1 MDTKQLKYFLEIYR
15 LQSFT
20 EAAKSCFITTQGMH
34 VSIKRLEEQLGC
46 RLFVRASDGIKLT
59 EAGEYLLPRAKEIVR
74 LCTETTE
81 HFDRE
86 TEKDRSVTV
95 LFVRGTVEL
104 LAMPAISE
112 FQSLIPD
119 ADVKLRVEQDLLCMQ
134 AVAGGEA
141 DLAVCS
147 GPVHSKEL
155 SKRPL
160 LTRRNFLVINK
171 NDPLAKKE
179 TVTIDDLGD
188 LDLALPRE
196 NVSIRNTVL
205 ALCREHGFEPD
216 FIENDEPRTAF
227 NCAEMGLQAGIVNE
241 ISASKLVREYKN
253 TVIIPFTDP
262 GMSWEVFLIKRKDA
276 PHTRAAAALES
287 CLLKKA
293 KEL

>member
-1 MDTKQLKYFLEIYR
+1 MDTKQLKYFLEIYK

-81 HFDRE
+81 HFEHE
-86 TEKDRSVTV
+86 TERGRSVSV

-104 LAMPAISE
+104 MAMPAIAE
-112 FQSLIPD
+112 FQKLMPD
-119 ADVKLRVEQDLLCMQ
+119 ADVKMRVEQDLSCMQ
-134 AVAGGEA
+134 AVAAGEA

-147 GPVHSKEL
+147 GPVRSKEL
-155 SKRPL
+155 SKKL
-160 LTRRNFLVINK
+160 LFTRKNFLVINK
-171 NDPLAKKE
+171 NDPLAKK
-179 TVTIDDLGD
+179 TGVTIDDIKD

-196 NVSIRNTVL
+196 NVSIRNTLL
-205 ALCREHGFEPD
+205 ALCRERGFDPD

-227 NCAEMGLQAGIVNE
+227 NCAQMGLQAGIVNE
-241 ISASKLVREYKN
+241 ISAGKLVREYGN
-253 TVIIPFTDP
+253 TAIIPFREP
-262 GMSWEVFLIKRKDA
+262 EMNWEVYLVKRKDA
-276 PHTRAAAALES
+276 SHTRAVSMLET
-287 CLLKKA
+287 CLLKRA
-293 KEL
+293 KEI